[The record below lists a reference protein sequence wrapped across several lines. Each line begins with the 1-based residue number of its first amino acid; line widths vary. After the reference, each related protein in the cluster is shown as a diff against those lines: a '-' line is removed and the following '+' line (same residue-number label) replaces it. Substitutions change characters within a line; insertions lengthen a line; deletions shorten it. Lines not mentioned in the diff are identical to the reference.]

1 MTLNQANGTNSI
13 LFRDSDT
20 HAGLQAITCT
30 YTEDSNMKF
39 QTSRSVRFARSI
51 LKSFSQDTK
60 TCFKRSSLL
69 RKTEKMETRTRKKEL
84 KRTNKVF
91 TTWKDSS
98 NCQIRPTSRLPAT
111 SKTRST
117 KTLLK
122 TSRLLLDKS
131 QSISLQRSQRS

>member
-1 MTLNQANGTNSI
+1 MTLSLANGTNSI

-30 YTEDSNMKF
+30 YMEDSSMKF
-39 QTSRSVRFARSI
+39 QTFRSVRFARSI

-69 RKTEKMETRTRKKEL
+69 RKTVKTETRTRRKEL
-84 KRTNKVF
+84 KRTSKVS
-91 TTWKDSS
+91 TTWKDSL
-98 NCQIRPTSRLPAT
+98 NCQTRLTSRLPAT

-117 KTLLK
+117 KTPLK
-122 TSRLLLDKS
+122 TSRLLSDKF
-131 QSISLQRSQRS
+131 QLISLLRSRKS